1 MDDFN
6 IHNTTWEEHFQHIKM
21 VLHHLKEVNL
31 KLSPYKRVFST
42 KNIIFLGHVVGKA
55 RTKPNP
61 DKTKVVVEFPIL
73 RIITNVQTFLGLT
86 GYYKNYINGY
96 ARIIIPLFELTK
108 RDVTF
113 EWTLEGQKA
122 FDQLK
127 QAFIFTPILA
137 RPYFCKGFFMD
148 VD

>member
-1 MDDFN
+1 MGRTSPTHQN
-6 IHNTTWEEHFQHIKM
+6 GTTPLEGGKFKIESQQTCIFYQK
-21 VLHHLKEVNL
+21 
-31 KLSPYKRVFST
+31 
-42 KNIIFLGHVVGKA
+42 IIFLGHVVGKV
-55 RTKPNP
+55 RTKPNL
-61 DKTKVVVEFPIL
+61 DKIKVVVEFPIL
-73 RIITNVQTFLGLT
+73 KIVTNVQTFLGLT
-86 GYYKNYINGY
+86 GYYKNYIKGY

-122 FDQLK
+122 FDKLK

-148 VD
+148 MD